1 MLAIKA
7 SPLFFWDALVRRF
20 RRQDSGRFLGP
31 ANMRELRD
39 EYLAREEQLNLDL
52 TERLFNR
59 EITISQWLTETK
71 TNLLRVYSAQY
82 MMARGGRAAMTPRD
96 WGLVGSMLKKQYT
109 PFLQDFAQQLANGD
123 FNIEQAAAV
132 ASRLNLYTASSNQA
146 FERGKVEAIAPG
158 LNLPAMPGDG
168 TSECMSRD
176 LCEWIIEDGGA
187 VWLATWQLNP
197 RAKHCSTCLS
207 RAARWNPLRIPKGR

>member
-1 MLAIKA
+1 MMAVKA
-7 SPLFFWDALVRRF
+7 SPLFFWDVLARRF
-20 RRQDSGRFLGP
+20 RRQDNKRFIGP

-39 EYLAREEQLNLDL
+39 DYLGREEQINREL
-52 TERLFNR
+52 TQRLFNR
-59 EITISQWLTETK
+59 EITVGQWFEEAK
-71 TNLLRVYSAQY
+71 ANLLRVYSAQY
-82 MMARGGRAAMTPRD
+82 MMAKGGRANMTPRD
-96 WGLVGSMLKKQYT
+96 WGLVGATLRKQYT
-109 PFLQDFAQQLANGD
+109 PFLRDFAQQIASGA
-123 FNIEQAAAV
+123 FNEEQVAAA

-168 TSECMSRD
+168 TSICRSRD

-187 VWLATWQLNP
+187 VWLATWRLNP
-197 RAKHCSTCLS
+197 AAKHCETCLD